1 MCKWNRWAYV
11 ALALLLVTSPA
22 AAQERSAG
30 QGAAA
35 SDDYLIGPGDVLSL
49 SVTGVPELGRVV
61 RVSNSGKVHLPF
73 LGILRVVDMTAQQLE
88 ATIANALRDRRLM
101 DAPWVTVR
109 IDEYR
114 SQPVY
119 ILGEVLMPGQ
129 FVIKKEMYLTDL
141 IALAQGFN
149 EVASPVGYLYRR
161 HPDAG
166 NLPAGEAQPD
176 DAIAIDFKALNE
188 GRNPE
193 LNYRLRGGDVLHVPQ
208 APKRNFYVVGDVRRA
223 GAFKIDGDNLLASQ
237 ALSLAGG
244 TLRTAKGRKSVLVR
258 RGPNGVSEELPV
270 DFDAILRGRQP
281 DFTVRADDIIFVPG
295 SIAKNLT
302 YATLGLLPS
311 MLTQR
316 AADTAVR

>member
-1 MCKWNRWAYV
+1 
-11 ALALLLVTSPA
+11 
-22 AAQERSAG
+22 
-30 QGAAA
+30 
-35 SDDYLIGPGDVLSL
+35 
-49 SVTGVPELGRVV
+49 
-61 RVSNSGKVHLPF
+61 
-73 LGILRVVDMTAQQLE
+73 
-88 ATIANALRDRRLM
+88 
-101 DAPWVTVR
+101 
-109 IDEYR
+109 
-114 SQPVY
+114 
-119 ILGEVLMPGQ
+119 MPGQ

-237 ALSLAGG
+237 ALSLAG
-244 TLRTAKGRKSVLVR
+244 
-258 RGPNGVSEELPV
+258 
-270 DFDAILRGRQP
+270 DAENRQGEKE
-281 DFTVRADDIIFVPG
+281 RPG
-295 SIAKNLT
+295 ASGAEWRL
-302 YATLGLLPS
+302 
-311 MLTQR
+311 
-316 AADTAVR
+316 